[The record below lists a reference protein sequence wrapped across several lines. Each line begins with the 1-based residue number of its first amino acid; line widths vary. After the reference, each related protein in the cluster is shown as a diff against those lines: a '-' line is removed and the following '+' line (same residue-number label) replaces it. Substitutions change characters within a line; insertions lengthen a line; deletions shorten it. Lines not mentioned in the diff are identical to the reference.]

1 MLPGWAQ
8 APPSTRHCPPLLSG
22 SLRVPVRCCPR
33 PGFVLSASRRQAP
46 EYIWHLCRG
55 PYVHPTAVSVREF
68 LLQSEDWMV
77 MAFYDA
83 SGTPVPQPPPLLH
96 RLAFESDAFRRRSM
110 FDGVA
115 PSKADWWAFSQRF
128 VDGLAS
134 CGVKPRVVG
143 SSCQRLARPGQP
155 RHHALGHR
163 PHISRCWKVQ
173 GGTGGLT
180 RPAEPGGA
188 ECEERALSHGGQIL
202 ELRARRV
209 PAARRLPSVWTS

>member
-143 SSCQRLARPGQP
+143 SSCQRQDWACTAGTTPSSRP
-155 RHHALGHR
+155 RT
-163 PHISRCWKVQ
+163 S
-173 GGTGGLT
+173 
-180 RPAEPGGA
+180 PAYFKMLEGPGRNGWTDA
-188 ECEERALSHGGQIL
+188 AS
-202 ELRARRV
+202 RARRG
-209 PAARRLPSVWTS
+209 